1 MQRLQSALKGT
12 RTMEKKTE
20 AKKKAY
26 EKPVVVRYPL
36 KPEEAVLGTCKTSSG
51 AGSNGGTCITVNP
64 CTQLGS

>member
-1 MQRLQSALKGT
+1 
-12 RTMEKKTE
+12 MEKKTE

-36 KPEEAVLGTCKTSSG
+36 KPEEAVLGTCKNSSG
-51 AGSNGGTCITVNP
+51 AGSGGGTCITVNP